1 MCGIVGYVGPKD
13 SAPILVEGL
22 RKLEYR
28 GYDSAGLAVH
38 TGRGVEILR
47 AVGKLANLDAALKKN
62 PLAGTTGIGHTRWA
76 THGRPSEANAHPHVA
91 GQVAVVHNGI
101 IENHAQLRKELE
113 ASGVKFQSDT
123 DTEIVAHLVDR
134 ALRSGEAG
142 RRPEGHPELKAGTSS
157 LEEAVR
163 AALKQVRGAYAIAVV
178 SGGSPDEIVVAKQD
192 SPLVLGVGE
201 GESFA
206 ASDIPA
212 ILAHTRDVILL
223 QDGEMAVL
231 TKGAMKITTVADGK
245 PVTRASKRIDWSPTQ
260 AEKGGYKHF
269 MLKEIHEQPRA
280 IEDTLRGRIDLA
292 NADVNAAEIGV
303 TEEFAKKVGRVYFV
317 ACGTSA
323 HAAMAGRYWIEAL
336 ARIPAVVEIGSEVRY
351 RDPVFLPNDL
361 VVAVSQSGETLD
373 TLAAVKT
380 AKAAGAHVVAVV
392 NVLDSAI
399 PRVSDGALYT
409 HAGPE
414 IGVASTK
421 CFTTQLAALLMLA
434 VYLGRRRGTLPIEE
448 ARRVLDA
455 LWHVP
460 AQMREVLARGD
471 DLKVIA
477 KKHMR
482 ARDMLFLGRGTQY
495 PIALEGALKLKE
507 ISYIH
512 AEGYAAGEMKHGP
525 IALIDEDMPVVV
537 CCPKD
542 HQYEKTLS
550 NMQEV
555 KAREGQLIA
564 VCTEGDEDVRKIC
577 TGDGYNSGP
586 PRSTRSQALYDQPDI
601 IEIPSAAS
609 EVLPLLTVIPLQLL
623 AYHVADLKGTD
634 VDQPRN
640 LAKTVTVE

>member
-1 MCGIVGYVGPKD
+1 MCGIVGYVGTKD

-22 RKLEYR
+22 RRLEYR

-38 TGRGVEILR
+38 TGRGVEIVR
-47 AVGKLANLDAALKKN
+47 AVGKLSNLDSALRKN
-62 PLAGTTGIGHTRWA
+62 PLAGSTGIGHTRWA

-91 GQVAVVHNGI
+91 GKVAVVHNGI
-101 IENHAQLRKELE
+101 IENHVQLRKEIE
-113 ASGVKFQSDT
+113 SRGTKFSSDT
-123 DTEIVAHLVDR
+123 DTEIVAHLID
-134 ALRSGEAG
+134 EAMRG
-142 RRPEGHPELKAGTSS
+142 GITDLG
-157 LEEAVR
+157 EAVR
-163 AALKQVRGAYAIAVV
+163 AALSRVRGAYAIAVV
-178 SGGSPDEIVVAKQD
+178 NGDLPDEIIVAKHD

-201 GESFA
+201 GENFA

-212 ILAHTRDVILL
+212 LLAHTRDIVLL
-223 QDGEMAVL
+223 QDGEMARIS
-231 TKGAMKITTVADGK
+231 KSRIAISKIADGTG
-245 PVTRASKRIDWSPTQ
+245 VTRAPKRIDWSPTQ

-280 IEDTLRGRIDLA
+280 IEDTLRGRVDLQA
-292 NADVNAAEIGV
+292 ADVIATEIGV
-303 TEEFAKKVGRVYFV
+303 TEELAKKLRRVYFV

-323 HAAMAGRYWIEAL
+323 HAAMTGRYWIEQL
-336 ARIPAVVEIGSEVRY
+336 ARVPASVEIGSEVRY
-351 RDPVFLPNDL
+351 RDPVFESTDL
-361 VVAVSQSGETLD
+361 VVAVSQSGETAD
-373 TLAAVKT
+373 TLAAVKA
-380 AKAAGAHVVAVV
+380 AKAAGATIVAVA

-421 CFTTQLAALLMLA
+421 CFTTQLAAMLMLA
-434 VYLGRRRGTLPIEE
+434 VYLGRRRGTLDEAN
-448 ARRVLDA
+448 ARRILDA
-455 LWHVP
+455 LWRVP
-460 AQMREVLARGD
+460 AQMREVLAKAED
-471 DLKVIA
+471 IKHIA
-477 KKHMR
+477 KRHLR

-537 CCPKD
+537 VCPRD
-542 HQYEKTLS
+542 NQYEKTLS

-564 VCTEGDEDVRKIC
+564 VCTEGDMDVVRLC
-577 TGDGYNSGP
+577 TPESVAP
-586 PRSTRSQALYDQPDI
+586 PSRRTSHPPVSVDPDV
-601 IEIPSAAS
+601 IEIPKAEQ
-609 EVLPLLTVIPLQLL
+609 EVLPLLTVLPLQLL
-623 AYHVADLKGTD
+623 SYYMADLKGTD

>member
-1 MCGIVGYVGPKD
+1 MCGIVGYVGPKEC
-13 SAPILVEGL
+13 APILVEGL
-22 RKLEYR
+22 RRLEYR
-28 GYDSAGLAVH
+28 GYDSAGLAVQ

-47 AVGKLANLDAALKKN
+47 AVGKLANLDAALKKS

-91 GQVAVVHNGI
+91 GKIAVVHNGI
-101 IENHAQLRKELE
+101 IENHAQLRKELT

-123 DTEIVAHLVDR
+123 DTEIVAVLVDR
-134 ALRSGEAG
+134 AMR
-142 RRPEGHPELKAGTSS
+142 EGSPN

-163 AALKQVRGAYAIAVV
+163 SSLKLVRGAYAIAVI
-178 SGGSPDEIVVAKQD
+178 SGDTPDEIVVAKHD

-231 TKGAMKITTVADGK
+231 TKGGMKITTVAEGK
-245 PVTRASKRIDWSPTQ
+245 PVTRAAKRIDWSPTQ
-260 AEKGGYKHF
+260 AEKGGFKHF
-269 MLKEIHEQPRA
+269 MLKEIYEQPRA
-280 IEDTLRGRIDLA
+280 IEDTLRGRVDLL
-292 NADVNAAEIGV
+292 NADVIAAEIGV

-323 HAAMAGRYWIEAL
+323 HAAMAGRYWVESL
-336 ARIPAVVEIGSEVRY
+336 ARIPAMVEIGSEVRY

-361 VVAVSQSGETLD
+361 IVAVSQSGETLD

-380 AKAAGAHVVAVV
+380 AKAAGAHVVAVA

-434 VYLGRRRGTLPIEE
+434 VYLGRRRGTLPVEE

-471 DLKVIA
+471 DLRVIA
-477 KKHMR
+477 KKHLR
-482 ARDMLFLGRGTQY
+482 ARDMLFLGRGTQF

-577 TGDGYNSGP
+577 TGDGYTSGA
-586 PRSTRSQALYDQPDI
+586 PRSTRSQALHDQPDM

-623 AYHVADLKGTD
+623 AYHMADLKGTD